1 MNKKLRVA
9 GFGLLLGASA
19 FGLSGCTSPFGQTVA
34 QPEKPQTAIVDYEI
48 IVNQHPKVAEAKAK
62 MEKEYEAIQGSMTPE
77 ELAKLSPEDRQKRIA
92 ETQKMISDKEVEFF
106 KPIEQNVNDSIDAVM
121 QEKGIKILFDKR
133 AVIRGGEDV
142 TKDVLIKEGV
152 SSSDAER
159 IVAGI
164 PKPEAPQPVEPVD
177 AVAGV
182 VPAGTPVV
190 PQ

>member
-1 MNKKLRVA
+1 MNKKLRIA
-9 GFGLLLGASA
+9 GFGLLLGVGAL
-19 FGLSGCTSPFGQTVA
+19 GLSGCTSPFGQTVA

-106 KPIEQNVNDSIDAVM
+106 KPIEQNVNDSLDAVM

>member
-77 ELAKLSPEDRQKRIA
+77 ELAKLSPEDRQKRIT

-106 KPIEQNVNDSIDAVM
+106 KPIEQNVNDSLDAVM

-159 IVAGI
+159 IVVGI

>member
-106 KPIEQNVNDSIDAVM
+106 KPIEQNVNDSLDAVM

-133 AVIRGGEDV
+133 AVIRGGENV

>member
-77 ELAKLSPEDRQKRIA
+77 ELGKLSPEDRQKRIT

-106 KPIEQNVNDSIDAVM
+106 KPIEQNVNDSLDAVM

>member
-1 MNKKLRVA
+1 MSKKLRVA

-106 KPIEQNVNDSIDAVM
+106 KPIEQNVNDSLDAVM

>member
-77 ELAKLSPEDRQKRIA
+77 ELGKLSPEDRQKRIA

-106 KPIEQNVNDSIDAVM
+106 KPIEQNVNDSLDAVM

>member
-1 MNKKLRVA
+1 MNKKLRIA
-9 GFGLLLGASA
+9 GFGVLLGASA

-34 QPEKPQTAIVDYEI
+34 QPEKPPTAIVDYEI

-77 ELAKLSPEDRQKRIA
+77 ELAKLSPEDRQKRIT

-106 KPIEQNVNDSIDAVM
+106 KPIEQNVNDSLDAVM

>member
-77 ELAKLSPEDRQKRIA
+77 ELAKLSPEDRQKRIT

-106 KPIEQNVNDSIDAVM
+106 KPIEQNVNDSLDAVM

-164 PKPEAPQPVEPVD
+164 PKPVEPVD

>member
-77 ELAKLSPEDRQKRIA
+77 ELAKLSPEDRQKRIT

>member
-77 ELAKLSPEDRQKRIA
+77 ELAKLSPEDRQKRIT

-106 KPIEQNVNDSIDAVM
+106 KPIEQNVNDSLDAVM

>member
-77 ELAKLSPEDRQKRIA
+77 ELAKLSPEDRQKRIT
-92 ETQKMISDKEVEFF
+92 ETQKIISDKEVEFF
-106 KPIEQNVNDSIDAVM
+106 KPIEQNVNDSLDAVM

>member
-1 MNKKLRVA
+1 M
-9 GFGLLLGASA
+9 
-19 FGLSGCTSPFGQTVA
+19 
-34 QPEKPQTAIVDYEI
+34 
-48 IVNQHPKVAEAKAK
+48 
-62 MEKEYEAIQGSMTPE
+62 
-77 ELAKLSPEDRQKRIA
+77 
-92 ETQKMISDKEVEFF
+92 SD
-106 KPIEQNVNDSIDAVM
+106 SLDAVM

>member
-106 KPIEQNVNDSIDAVM
+106 KPIEQNVNDSLDAVM

>member
-48 IVNQHPKVAEAKAK
+48 VVNQHPKVAEAKAK

-106 KPIEQNVNDSIDAVM
+106 KPIEQNVNDSLDAVM

>member
-1 MNKKLRVA
+1 MNKKLRIA

-77 ELAKLSPEDRQKRIA
+77 ELGKLSPEDRQKRIT

-106 KPIEQNVNDSIDAVM
+106 KPIEQNVNDSLDAVM

>member
-77 ELAKLSPEDRQKRIA
+77 ELGKLSPEDRQKRIT

-106 KPIEQNVNDSIDAVM
+106 KPIEQNVNDSLDAVM

-164 PKPEAPQPVEPVD
+164 PKPEAPQPVESVD

>member
-77 ELAKLSPEDRQKRIA
+77 ELAKLSPEDRQKRIT
-92 ETQKMISDKEVEFF
+92 ETQKRISDKEVEFF
-106 KPIEQNVNDSIDAVM
+106 KPIEQNVNDSLDAVM

-133 AVIRGGEDV
+133 AVVRGGEDV

-164 PKPEAPQPVEPVD
+164 PKPETPQPVEPVD

>member
-164 PKPEAPQPVEPVD
+164 PKPEVPQPVEPVD